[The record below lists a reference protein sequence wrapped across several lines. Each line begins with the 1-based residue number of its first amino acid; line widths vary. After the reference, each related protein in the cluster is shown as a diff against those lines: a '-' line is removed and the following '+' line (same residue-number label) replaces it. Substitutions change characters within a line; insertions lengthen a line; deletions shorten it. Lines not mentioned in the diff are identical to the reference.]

1 MKKASGGGG
10 CGGYRQ
16 ECLFI
21 ENDEMTT
28 AVKALR
34 STDFDIREEL
44 RNLVLRTNFYNFGY
58 IGCVSCLTSLLEF

>member
-28 AVKALR
+28 AVKAFR

-44 RNLVLRTNFYNFGY
+44 RNLVLRTNF
-58 IGCVSCLTSLLEF
+58 L